1 MYSEMTL
8 ADIENLNEDYPC
20 QLIVMLYDE
29 AIAGL
34 RATIAAIQSGD
45 IEARCNATSRVTE
58 IVSHLYLAL
67 DMEQGGEIAE
77 NLGRIYNLII
87 FQMPQVN
94 FNNDAPMVAQMINL
108 LLPLRNAWVD
118 LDERIRGSI
127 QFAEDEDRR
136 ALAAEL
142 VADDQMTTGAPA

>member
-8 ADIENLNEDYPC
+8 SDIETINDDYPC

-29 AIAGL
+29 AIAAL
-34 RATIAAIQSGD
+34 RAATDAIHDGD

-58 IVSHLYLAL
+58 IVSHLYLSL

-77 NLGRIYNLII
+77 NLGQIYNLII

-94 FNNDAPMVAQMINL
+94 LNNDDALVAQMIDL
-108 LLPLRNAWVD
+108 LLPLRESWVD
-118 LDERIRGSI
+118 LDERIRGWV
-127 QFAEDEDRR
+127 QFAEAEDRR
-136 ALAAEL
+136 A
-142 VADDQMTTGAPA
+142 MTAGAGEEMEAGSPA